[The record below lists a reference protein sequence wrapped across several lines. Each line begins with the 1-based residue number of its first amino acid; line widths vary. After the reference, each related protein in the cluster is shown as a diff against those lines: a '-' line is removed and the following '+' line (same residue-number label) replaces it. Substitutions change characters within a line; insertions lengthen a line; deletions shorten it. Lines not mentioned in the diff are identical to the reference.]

1 MDIELYYQQKG
12 CGQPLILLHGN
23 GENSDC
29 FQAQIEEFSK
39 YFHVYAIDTRGHGK
53 TLRGTKPFTIRQF
66 AKDLANF
73 MDLHQ
78 IPQAH
83 LLGFSDGG
91 NIAIIFA
98 LQYPERILK
107 LVLNGANLDPKG
119 MKRSVLWPIEI
130 EYAFYKRFA
139 KRNES
144 AKLKA
149 EMLGLMINDPHIP
162 VAELSKIQ
170 HETLVIAGTN
180 DMIQKQ
186 HTQCIA
192 NHIAHAQ
199 LAILSGD
206 HFIAYKQPTAFNQ
219 RVLAFLF
226 DDQSRMNQEA

>member
-73 MDLHQ
+73 MDLHH

-91 NIAIIFA
+91 NIAIIRTGIKT
-98 LQYPERILK
+98 RIK
-107 LVLNGANLDPKG
+107 WCKSRS
-119 MKRSVLWPIEI
+119 KRDEAI
-130 EYAFYKRFA
+130 RF
-139 KRNES
+139 
-144 AKLKA
+144 
-149 EMLGLMINDPHIP
+149 
-162 VAELSKIQ
+162 VA
-170 HETLVIAGTN
+170 H
-180 DMIQKQ
+180 
-186 HTQCIA
+186 
-192 NHIAHAQ
+192 
-199 LAILSGD
+199 
-206 HFIAYKQPTAFNQ
+206 
-219 RVLAFLF
+219 
-226 DDQSRMNQEA
+226 

>member
-1 MDIELYYQQKG
+1 MDIELYYQEKG

-66 AKDLANF
+66 AQDLADF
-73 MDLHQ
+73 MDLHH
-78 IPQAH
+78 IPQAN

-98 LQYPERILK
+98 LQYPERVLK

-130 EYAFYKRFA
+130 EYAFYKCFA
-139 KRNES
+139 KRSES

-149 EMLGLMINDPHIP
+149 ELLGLMIHDPNIP

-170 HETLVIAGTN
+170 HETLVIAGTH
-180 DMIQKQ
+180 DMIQSQ

-192 NHIAHAQ
+192 NHIPHAK
-199 LAILSGD
+199 LAIVSGD
-206 HFIAYKQPTAFNQ
+206 HFIAYKQPKAFNQ
-219 RVLAFLF
+219 AVLDFLIEEGK
-226 DDQSRMNQEA
+226 Q